1 MNDQFD
7 YVMAPVSI
15 VVGLAIGHILAA
27 LGVAVNRLR
36 GHGKPIRLDVVYLAW
51 VGFLLVWIV
60 SFWWW
65 EYKFHELHTTWTY
78 GLYLFV
84 LLYAMTLFFL
94 AVLLVPRGMR
104 DLDDSYAWFMADR
117 RWFFA
122 IIVFAMVIDLLDSW
136 VKSVEWAFRPW
147 YLLWFATVLVGA
159 IVGVRSENRRVQ
171 QVLAVAL
178 FVYQV
183 IYTGLELNVLGRW

>member
-1 MNDQFD
+1 VNDQFD

-51 VGFLLVWIV
+51 VGFVLVWIV

-65 EYKFHELHTTWTY
+65 EYKFHELQTTWTY

-94 AVLLVPRGMR
+94 VVLLVPRGMR

-122 IIVFAMVIDLLDSW
+122 TIVFAMVIDILDSW
-136 VKSVEWAFRPW
+136 VKSTAWAFRSW

-171 QVLAVAL
+171 QVLAVVL

>member
-1 MNDQFD
+1 VNDQFD

>member
-1 MNDQFD
+1 VNDQFD

-122 IIVFAMVIDLLDSW
+122 IIVFAMVIDILDSW

>member
-51 VGFLLVWIV
+51 VGFLMVWIV

-122 IIVFAMVIDLLDSW
+122 IIVFAMVIDILDSW

-147 YLLWFATVLVGA
+147 YLLWFATMLVGA

>member
-51 VGFLLVWIV
+51 VGFLMVWIV

-122 IIVFAMVIDLLDSW
+122 TIVFAMVIDISTRGSRAWNGPSDRGTCSGSQRCWSGRSSACVRKTAAYSRSW
-136 VKSVEWAFRPW
+136 QLRCSCTR
-147 YLLWFATVLVGA
+147 
-159 IVGVRSENRRVQ
+159 
-171 QVLAVAL
+171 
-178 FVYQV
+178 
-183 IYTGLELNVLGRW
+183 

>member
-122 IIVFAMVIDLLDSW
+122 IIVFAMVIDILDSW
-136 VKSVEWAFRPW
+136 VKSTAWAFRSW

>member
-1 MNDQFD
+1 MSDQFD

>member
-104 DLDDSYAWFMADR
+104 DLDDSYDWFMADR

-122 IIVFAMVIDLLDSW
+122 TIVFAMVIDLLDSW